1 MNLGA
6 LAWVVPEGGSGAL
19 RRWAREASGRLG
31 TGVWPILQT
40 AVAASLAWFLASAVL
55 GHDQP
60 YFAAIAAVISTGV
73 VVGQEGRRAVEL
85 VFGVACGLAVAD
97 LLVVL
102 IGTGTVQIRVVV
114 ALAMA
119 VAWLLGGGP
128 ALVTEA
134 GVTALFTVMLDPSTS
149 GWSPERFVDA
159 LLGSGVALGVRAV
172 FPSDPRHLVERAA
185 HPIFDDLAG
194 RFRETATALRAGN
207 LEMAEHALQ
216 KARETDARMDS
227 FREALDAGYDT
238 VRLSPPRRRA
248 LGQLALYAR
257 AADQLDLAVR
267 NVRVLARAAAT
278 TVREGGTVPEDALRD
293 HPRPRPY
300 AVESLAAYVE
310 EAEHPVE
317 TRRFALEAAGEA
329 TAVLEERN
337 DLRTSMLVG
346 QIRSTAVDLLRAS
359 GMDTAEALEALR
371 ETTSRASQEPAS
383 YRLRGRPYI
392 RTRDANVVRA
402 EPA

>member
-1 MNLGA
+1 VVVNLGVLTWA
-6 LAWVVPEGGSGAL
+6 VPDVVSGTV
-19 RRWAREASGRLG
+19 RRWFEEAFGRLG

-55 GHDQP
+55 GHGQP
-60 YFAAIAAVISTGV
+60 FFAAIAAVISTGV
-73 VVGQEGRRAVEL
+73 VVGQEGRRVFEL

-102 IGTGTVQIRVVV
+102 IGTGTVQIGVVV
-114 ALAMA
+114 ALAMV

-128 ALVTEA
+128 ALVSEA

-159 LLGSGVALGVRAV
+159 LLGAGVALGVRAV

-185 HPIFDDLAG
+185 HPIFDDLVSALE
-194 RFRETATALRAGN
+194 ETAAALRGRD
-207 LEMAEHALQ
+207 LGRAERALQ
-216 KARETDARMDS
+216 KAREIDGRMDA

-238 VRLSPPRRRA
+238 ARLSPPRRRA
-248 LGQLALYAR
+248 LGQLGFYAA

-278 TVREGGTVPEDALRD
+278 AVREGETVPEALAETILDLAR
-293 HPRPRPY
+293 
-300 AVESLAAYVE
+300 AVETLSSYIE
-310 EAEHPVE
+310 EPDHPVE
-317 TRRFALEAAGEA
+317 TRGFALEAAGGA
-329 TAVLEERN
+329 TAVLEVRN

-346 QIRSTAVDLLRAS
+346 QVRSTAVDLLRAA
-359 GMDTAEALEALR
+359 GMDSTEAHEALR
-371 ETTSRASQEPAS
+371 QRANRTSREPTNLT
-383 YRLRGRPYI
+383 Y
-392 RTRDANVVRA
+392 T
-402 EPA
+402 E

>member
-6 LAWVVPEGGSGAL
+6 LAWIVPDAGSGAL
-19 RRWAREASGRLG
+19 RRWTREASGRLG

-60 YFAAIAAVISTGV
+60 YFAVIAAVISTGV
-73 VVGQEGRRAVEL
+73 VVGQEGRRVLEL

-102 IGTGTVQIRVVV
+102 IGTGTVQIGVVV

-119 VAWLLGGGP
+119 VARLLGGGP

-159 LLGSGVALGVRAV
+159 LLGAGVALGVRAV

-185 HPIFDDLAG
+185 HPIFDDLVDAL
-194 RFRETATALRAGN
+194 RETATALRAGN

-216 KARETDARMDS
+216 MARETDARMDS

-238 VRLSPPRRRA
+238 ARLSPPRRRV
-248 LGQLALYAR
+248 LGQLALYAT

-267 NVRVLARAAAT
+267 NIRVLARATAT
-278 TVREGGTVPEDALRD
+278 TVREGGTVPEELSETILDLAR
-293 HPRPRPY
+293 
-300 AVESLAAYVE
+300 AVETLAAYIE
-310 EAEHPVE
+310 EPGHPVE
-317 TRRFALEAAGEA
+317 TRRFALEAAGGA
-329 TAVLEERN
+329 TAVLAERN

-359 GMDTAEALEALR
+359 GMNSAEALEALR
-371 ETTSRASQEPAS
+371 ETTNRTGREPA
-383 YRLRGRPYI
+383 
-392 RTRDANVVRA
+392 
-402 EPA
+402 EPIIKE

>member
-1 MNLGA
+1 MNLGVLTWA
-6 LAWVVPEGGSGAL
+6 VPDVVSGTV
-19 RRWAREASGRLG
+19 RRWFEEAFGRLG

-55 GHDQP
+55 GHGQP
-60 YFAAIAAVISTGV
+60 FFAAIAAVISTGV
-73 VVGQEGRRAVEL
+73 VVGQEGRRVFEL

-102 IGTGTVQIRVVV
+102 IGTGTVQIGVVV
-114 ALAMA
+114 ALAMV

-128 ALVTEA
+128 ALVSEA

-159 LLGSGVALGVRAV
+159 LLGAGVALGVRAV

-185 HPIFDDLAG
+185 HPIFDDLVSALE
-194 RFRETATALRAGN
+194 ETAAALRGRD
-207 LEMAEHALQ
+207 LGRAERALQ
-216 KARETDARMDS
+216 KAREIDGRMDA

-238 VRLSPPRRRA
+238 ARLSPPRRRA
-248 LGQLALYAR
+248 LGQLGFYAA

-278 TVREGGTVPEDALRD
+278 AVREGETVPEALAETILDLAR
-293 HPRPRPY
+293 
-300 AVESLAAYVE
+300 AVETLSSYIE
-310 EAEHPVE
+310 EPDHPVE
-317 TRRFALEAAGEA
+317 TRGFALEAAGGA
-329 TAVLEERN
+329 TAVLEVRN

-346 QIRSTAVDLLRAS
+346 QVRSTAVDLLRAA
-359 GMDTAEALEALR
+359 GMDSTEAHEALR
-371 ETTSRASQEPAS
+371 QRANRTSREPTNLT
-383 YRLRGRPYI
+383 Y
-392 RTRDANVVRA
+392 T
-402 EPA
+402 E

>member
-102 IGTGTVQIRVVV
+102 IGTGTVQISVVV
-114 ALAMA
+114 ALAMVLA
-119 VAWLLGGGP
+119 RLLGGGP

-159 LLGSGVALGVRAV
+159 LLGAGVALGVRAV
-172 FPSDPRHLVERAA
+172 FPSDPRHRVEQAA

-194 RFRETATALRAGN
+194 VLRETATALRAGN

-216 KARETDARMDS
+216 KARETDGHMDS

-238 VRLSPPRRRA
+238 ARLSPPRRRA
-248 LGQLALYAR
+248 LGQLALYAT

-267 NVRVLARAAAT
+267 NIRVLARATAT
-278 TVREGGTVPEDALRD
+278 TVREGGTVPEELSETILDLAR
-293 HPRPRPY
+293 
-300 AVESLAAYVE
+300 AVETLAAYIE
-310 EAEHPVE
+310 EPGHPVE
-317 TRRFALEAAGEA
+317 TRRFALEAAGGA
-329 TAVLEERN
+329 TAVLAERN

-359 GMDTAEALEALR
+359 GMDSAEALEALR
-371 ETTSRASQEPAS
+371 ETADRSTHTESS
-383 YRLRGRPYI
+383 
-392 RTRDANVVRA
+392 
-402 EPA
+402 

>member
-1 MNLGA
+1 VNLGA
-6 LAWVVPEGGSGAL
+6 LAWVVPNGGSAAL
-19 RRWAREASGRLG
+19 RSWSRAASGRFG
-31 TGVWPILQT
+31 VGVWPILQT

-55 GHDQP
+55 GHGQP

-73 VVGQEGRRAVEL
+73 VVGQEGRRVLEL

-97 LLVVL
+97 LVVVL
-102 IGTGTVQIRVVV
+102 IGTGTFQIGVVV

-128 ALVTEA
+128 ALVSEA

-149 GWSPERFVDA
+149 GWSPDRFLDA
-159 LLGSGVALGVRAV
+159 LLGAGVALGVRAV

-185 HPIFDDLAG
+185 HPIFDDLVDAL
-194 RFRETATALRAGN
+194 RETATALRAGN

-216 KARETDARMDS
+216 KARETDERMDS

-238 VRLSPPRRRA
+238 VKLSPPRRGA

-267 NVRVLARAAAT
+267 NTRVLARAAAT
-278 TVREGGTVPEDALRD
+278 TVREEETVPEAL
-293 HPRPRPY
+293 PETILGLAN
-300 AVESLAAYVE
+300 AVETLEPYIE
-310 EAEHPVE
+310 EPGHPLD
-317 TRRFALEAAGEA
+317 TRRFALQAAVEA
-329 TAVLEERN
+329 TAVLAEQS

-359 GMDTAEALEALR
+359 GMDSAEALEALR
-371 ETTSRASQEPAS
+371 QATD
-383 YRLRGRPYI
+383 
-392 RTRDANVVRA
+392 RTVSAKPIVK
-402 EPA
+402 E

>member
-1 MNLGA
+1 VNLGA
-6 LAWVVPEGGSGAL
+6 LAWVVPDGGLGAL
-19 RRWAREASGRLG
+19 RRWFREASGRLG
-31 TGVWPILQT
+31 VGVWPILQT

-55 GHDQP
+55 GHGQP

-73 VVGQEGRRAVEL
+73 VVGQEGRRVVEL

-102 IGTGTVQIRVVV
+102 VGTGTVQIGVVV
-114 ALAMA
+114 ALAMT

-149 GWSPERFVDA
+149 GWSPERFLDA
-159 LLGSGVALGVRAV
+159 LLGSGVALAVRAV

-185 HPIFDDLAG
+185 HPIFDDLTDAL
-194 RFRETATALRAGN
+194 RETAAALRAGN

-216 KARETDARMDS
+216 KARETDERMDS

-238 VRLSPPRRRA
+238 ARLSPPRRGA
-248 LGQLALYAR
+248 LGQLGLYAT

-267 NVRVLARAAAT
+267 NIRVLARATAA
-278 TVREGGTVPEDALRD
+278 TVREGQTVPEELSETILDLAR
-293 HPRPRPY
+293 
-300 AVESLAAYVE
+300 AVEALAAYIE
-310 EAEHPVE
+310 EPERPVQ
-317 TRRFALEAAGEA
+317 TRRFALEAAGGA
-329 TAVLEERN
+329 TAVLAERN
-337 DLRTSMLVG
+337 DLSTSMLVG

-359 GMDTAEALEALR
+359 GMDSAEALEALR
-371 ETTSRASQEPAS
+371 QTSDRTCREATEP
-383 YRLRGRPYI
+383 I
-392 RTRDANVVRA
+392 VK
-402 EPA
+402 E

>member
-1 MNLGA
+1 VNLSVF
-6 LAWVVPEGGSGAL
+6 AWIVPDVGSGAL

-60 YFAAIAAVISTGV
+60 YFAAIAAVISSGV
-73 VVGQEGRRAVEL
+73 VVGQEGRRVLEL

-102 IGTGTVQIRVVV
+102 IGTGTLQIGVVV

-128 ALVTEA
+128 ALVSEA

-159 LLGSGVALGVRAV
+159 LLGAGVALGVRAV
-172 FPSDPRHLVERAA
+172 FPSDPRHRVERAA
-185 HPIFDDLAG
+185 HTIFDDLVDSL
-194 RFRETATALRAGN
+194 RETATALRAGN

-216 KARETDARMDS
+216 KARETDGRMDS

-267 NVRVLARAAAT
+267 NIRVLARAAAT
-278 TVREGGTVPEDALRD
+278 TVREGGSVPEALSETILD
-293 HPRPRPY
+293 LAY

-310 EAEHPVE
+310 EPEHPVE

-337 DLRTSMLVG
+337 DLRTTMLVG

-371 ETTSRASQEPAS
+371 ETTSRASQESAS
-383 YRLRGRPYI
+383 
-392 RTRDANVVRA
+392 
-402 EPA
+402 

>member
-1 MNLGA
+1 VNLGA
-6 LAWVVPEGGSGAL
+6 LAWVVPDGASGAV
-19 RRWAREASGRLG
+19 RRWSREATYRLG
-31 TGVWPILQT
+31 AGFWPILQT
-40 AVAASLAWFLASAVL
+40 AVAASLAWFLASVVL
-55 GHDQP
+55 GHGQP

-102 IGTGTVQIRVVV
+102 IGTGTVQIGVVV

-149 GWSPERFVDA
+149 GWSPERFLDA

-172 FPSDPRHLVERAA
+172 FPSDPRHRVERAA
-185 HPIFDDLAG
+185 HTIFDDLTGAL
-194 RFRETATALRAGN
+194 RETATALRAGN

-216 KARETDARMDS
+216 KARETDARMNS

-257 AADQLDLAVR
+257 AADQLELAVR

-278 TVREGGTVPEDALRD
+278 TVREGGTVPETLSETILDLA
-293 HPRPRPY
+293 Y

-310 EAEHPVE
+310 EPEHPVE

-371 ETTSRASQEPAS
+371 ETTRRASQEPS
-383 YRLRGRPYI
+383 S
-392 RTRDANVVRA
+392 
-402 EPA
+402 